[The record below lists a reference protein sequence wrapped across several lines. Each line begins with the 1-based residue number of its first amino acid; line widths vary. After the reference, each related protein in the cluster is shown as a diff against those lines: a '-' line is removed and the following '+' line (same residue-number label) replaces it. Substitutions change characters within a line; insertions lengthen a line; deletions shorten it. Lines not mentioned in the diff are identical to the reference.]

1 MLISSI
7 KTLVVN
13 KASYTFLEIYIKLF
27 ALKMWQ
33 QEALGMDKQK
43 LLESMREQ
51 LEQNR
56 LILIEA
62 TQATYEAAT
71 HEESK
76 PENEYDT
83 RGLEASYL
91 AGAQSKRVGEI
102 EEALLICNQIKLKN
116 FTEHDSI
123 APTAVVEL
131 DSDKKRSFVFLM
143 PQGGGMSLKQNGK
156 SIQVITGHSPL
167 GEALIGLKVGASA
180 VVDTGRHEKE
190 YEIIRIW

>member
-1 MLISSI
+1 MM
-7 KTLVVN
+7 T
-13 KASYTFLEIYIKLF
+13 
-27 ALKMWQ
+27 
-33 QEALGMDKQK
+33 
-43 LLESMREQ
+43 EQ
-51 LEQNR
+51 LESDR

-102 EEALLICNQIKLKN
+102 EEALLVCKQITLKS
-116 FTEHDSI
+116 FTENDVI

-131 DSDKKRSFVFLM
+131 ESDGKNSFVFLM
-143 PQGGGMSLKQNGK
+143 PKGGGMNLNYDGK
-156 SIQVITGHSPL
+156 SIHVVTGQSPL
-167 GEALIGLKVGASA
+167 GEALLGQKIGGVA
-180 VVDTGRHEKE
+180 VVDTGRQEKE
-190 YEIIRIW
+190 YEILKVW